1 MSKKIKTTLISA
13 GAMII
18 AAIIGTVSFNFGKN
32 KEQENIQ
39 NQIDE
44 MAGNIINITDGNN
57 ITINNVSD
65 LVEKYLQLQ
74 DDYAALQLQ
83 NNSLVA
89 QNTEYFNDLT
99 EANSIINDMQYQAAQ
114 ETEQL
119 QNTIENLYEVDF
131 QNLTLTLNGIESDY
145 ADKVAVIN
153 NETYYSIGFLQY
165 LVDNQAVSSDASR
178 LFIGNVQSEEK
189 MPVSLFELE
198 PFTEGYI
205 SPKSN
210 MKDNYGNIYEE
221 VLKIHTIHS
230 DNYDYMISCAQE
242 YYIDCNYSKFA
253 FDIFYA
259 MDADQGTDYEI
270 TIYGDGR
277 QLKTYTINRKSQIEH
292 IEINIQ
298 GVKFLQ
304 IVGRHLTEAHV
315 YTDTYYFGITNPYLY
330 P

>member
-1 MSKKIKTTLISA
+1 
-13 GAMII
+13 MII

-44 MAGNIINITDGNN
+44 MTGNIINITDGEN

-65 LVEKYLQLQ
+65 LVERYLQLQ

-89 QNTEYFNDLT
+89 QNIEYFNDLT

-119 QNTIENLYEVDF
+119 QNSIENLYEVDF

-153 NETYYSIGFLQY
+153 NETFYSIGFLQY

-178 LFIGNVQSEEK
+178 LFIGDVQSEER
-189 MPVSLFELE
+189 MPVLLFNEDTYLE
-198 PFTEGYI
+198 CGHLSHRCNINGNKITDLFIDNNGKEYFNGVYRWIPNFDTGNTYI
-205 SPKSN
+205 ECLVDDYSTFAGTIIL
-210 MKDNYGNIYEE
+210 NY
-221 VLKIHTIHS
+221 
-230 DNYDYMISCAQE
+230 E
-242 YYIDCNYSKFA
+242 YRA
-253 FDIFYA
+253 TPETA
-259 MDADQGTDYEI
+259 RLL
-270 TIYGDGR
+270 IYGDGEVIYASPEMTR
-277 QLKTYTINRKSQIEH
+277 GLDPVDFSVDIA
-292 IEINIQ
+292 NISLLR
-298 GVKFLQ
+298 VEFTKAYEL
-304 IVGRHLTEAHV
+304 ISLV
-315 YTDTYYFGITNPYLY
+315 NPYLY